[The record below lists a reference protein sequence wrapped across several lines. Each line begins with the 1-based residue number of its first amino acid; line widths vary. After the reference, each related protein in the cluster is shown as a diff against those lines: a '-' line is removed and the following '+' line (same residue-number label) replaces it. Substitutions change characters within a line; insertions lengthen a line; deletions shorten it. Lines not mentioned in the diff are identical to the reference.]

1 MNAKEKMLAGLPFDT
16 HDADLGREREKA
28 TRLLQKFNTLT
39 LFDGAYREILRE
51 LLPNTTTECL
61 IRPPFFCDYGYNI
74 YIGEGG
80 FINFNCVMLDG
91 APIRIGNNVLIGPA
105 VQIYTFHHP
114 IDHLERRE
122 VEICRPITIGDDCWI
137 GGGADY
143 SAGRDDRTEIGHRRR
158 RRGHQRRTRR
168 GRGSGQSG
176 PTDHSA
182 LLTSGIFFP
191 GIADRFRKIT
201 PPETMNPD
209 ESGTQAC
216 RPVKNKAQRFLETAP
231 IFIGTS

>member
-80 FINFNCVMLDG
+80 LNNINSVMLDG
-91 APIRIGNNVLIGPA
+91 APLRIGNHLQIGPA
-105 VQIYTFHHP
+105 LH
-114 IDHLERRE
+114 RRRLLDRRR
-122 VEICRPITIGDDCWI
+122 CH
-137 GGGADY
+137 Y

-176 PTDHSA
+176 PADHSA

-191 GIADRFRKIT
+191 GIADKFRKIT

-216 RPVKNKAQRFLETAP
+216 RPVKNKALRQLLF
-231 IFIGTS
+231 S

>member
-80 FINFNCVMLDG
+80 IHQLQLRDARRCTDPYREQRTDRTCRTNLHFPPPDRPSGTPRSRNLPTRHHRRRLLD
-91 APIRIGNNVLIGPA
+91 
-105 VQIYTFHHP
+105 
-114 IDHLERRE
+114 RRR
-122 VEICRPITIGDDCWI
+122 CH
-137 GGGADY
+137 Y

-176 PTDHSA
+176 PADHSA

-191 GIADRFRKIT
+191 GIADKFRKIT

-216 RPVKNKAQRFLETAP
+216 RPVKNKALRQLLF
-231 IFIGTS
+231 S

>member
-1 MNAKEKMLAGLPFDT
+1 M
-16 HDADLGREREKA
+16 
-28 TRLLQKFNTLT
+28 QKRKCSQDFRST
-39 LFDGAYREILRE
+39 
-51 LLPNTTTECL
+51 PTTQPSAANGL

-122 VEICRPITIGDDCWI
+122 VEICRPVTIGDDCWS
-137 GGGADY
+137 GGG
-143 SAGRDDRTEIGHRRR
+143 
-158 RRGHQRRTRR
+158 GHQRRTRR

-176 PTDHSA
+176 PADHSA

-191 GIADRFRKIT
+191 GIADKFRKIT

-216 RPVKNKAQRFLETAP
+216 RPVKNKALRQLLF
-231 IFIGTS
+231 S

>member
-28 TRLLQKFNTLT
+28 TRLLQKLNTIT

-122 VEICRPITIGDDCWI
+122 VEICRPVTIGDDCWI
-137 GGGADY
+137 GGGAIILPGVTIGPK
-143 SAGRDDRTEIGHRRR
+143 SVIGAGAVVTKDVPEGGVVAGNPARPIT
-158 RRGHQRRTRR
+158 
-168 GRGSGQSG
+168 
-176 PTDHSA
+176 SA

-191 GIADRFRKIT
+191 GIADRSRKIT

>member
-28 TRLLQKFNTLT
+28 TRLLQKLNTIT

-91 APIRIGNNVLIGPA
+91 APIRIGTCRTNLHFPPPDRPSGTPRSRNLP
-105 VQIYTFHHP
+105 TRHH
-114 IDHLERRE
+114 RRRLLDRRR
-122 VEICRPITIGDDCWI
+122 CH
-137 GGGADY
+137 Y

-176 PTDHSA
+176 PADHSA

-191 GIADRFRKIT
+191 GIADRSRKIT

>member
-28 TRLLQKFNTLT
+28 TRLLQKLNTIT

-122 VEICRPITIGDDCWI
+122 VEIADPSPSATTAGSAAVPIILPGVTIGPKSVI
-137 GGGADY
+137 GAGAVVTKDVPEGGVV
-143 SAGRDDRTEIGHRRR
+143 AGNPARPH
-158 RRGHQRRTRR
+158 
-168 GRGSGQSG
+168 
-176 PTDHSA
+176 HSA

-191 GIADRFRKIT
+191 GIADRSRKIT

>member
-28 TRLLQKFNTLT
+28 TRLLQKLNTIT

-91 APIRIGNNVLIGPA
+91 APIRIGDHVLIGPA
-105 VQIYTFHHP
+105 VQIYTFTHP
-114 IDHLERRE
+114 MDFEQRRRP
-122 VEICRPITIGDDCWI
+122 VESCRPVAIGDDCWI
-137 GGGADY
+137 GGGAILCPGVRIGPR
-143 SAGRDDRTEIGHRRR
+143 SVVGAGSVVVRDVEPDVVVAGNPARVVRR
-158 RRGHQRRTRR
+158 
-168 GRGSGQSG
+168 
-176 PTDHSA
+176 
-182 LLTSGIFFP
+182 L
-191 GIADRFRKIT
+191 K
-201 PPETMNPD
+201 
-209 ESGTQAC
+209 
-216 RPVKNKAQRFLETAP
+216 
-231 IFIGTS
+231 

>member
-1 MNAKEKMLAGLPFDT
+1 MPDPAAV
-16 HDADLGREREKA
+16 
-28 TRLLQKFNTLT
+28 
-39 LFDGAYREILRE
+39 
-51 LLPNTTTECL
+51 
-61 IRPPFFCDYGYNI
+61 FCDYGYNI

-122 VEICRPITIGDDCWI
+122 VEICRPVTIGDDCWI
-137 GGGADY
+137 GGGAIILP
-143 SAGRDDRTEIGHRRR
+143 GVTIGPKSVIGRR

-176 PTDHSA
+176 PADHSA

-191 GIADRFRKIT
+191 GIADKFRKIT

-216 RPVKNKAQRFLETAP
+216 RPVKNKALRQLLF
-231 IFIGTS
+231 S

>member
-28 TRLLQKFNTLT
+28 TRLLQKLNTIT

-91 APIRIGNNVLIGPA
+91 APIRIGNNVLIVIGAGAVVTKDVPEGGVVAGNPA
-105 VQIYTFHHP
+105 
-114 IDHLERRE
+114 
-122 VEICRPITIGDDCWI
+122 RPITPR
-137 GGGADY
+137 
-143 SAGRDDRTEIGHRRR
+143 S
-158 RRGHQRRTRR
+158 
-168 GRGSGQSG
+168 
-176 PTDHSA
+176 
-182 LLTSGIFFP
+182 
-191 GIADRFRKIT
+191 
-201 PPETMNPD
+201 
-209 ESGTQAC
+209 
-216 RPVKNKAQRFLETAP
+216 
-231 IFIGTS
+231 

>member
-28 TRLLQKFNTLT
+28 TRLLQKLNTIT

-61 IRPPFFCDYGYNI
+61 IRPPFFCGYGYNI

-122 VEICRPITIGDDCWI
+122 VEICRPVTIGDDCWI
-137 GGGADY
+137 GGGAIILPGVTIGPK
-143 SAGRDDRTEIGHRRR
+143 SVIGAGAVVTKDVPEGGVVAGNPAR
-158 RRGHQRRTRR
+158 
-168 GRGSGQSG
+168 
-176 PTDHSA
+176 P
-182 LLTSGIFFP
+182 
-191 GIADRFRKIT
+191 IT
-201 PPETMNPD
+201 PR
-209 ESGTQAC
+209 S
-216 RPVKNKAQRFLETAP
+216 
-231 IFIGTS
+231 

>member
-122 VEICRPITIGDDCWI
+122 VEICRPVTIGDDCWI
-137 GGGADY
+137 GPGAVIHDGARIGRRCRIHTAA
-143 SAGRDDRTEIGHRRR
+143 SVACLPQDLKFAGEITTCEIGDDNDIREYVTIS
-158 RRGHQRRTRR
+158 RGTASTGTTRI
-168 GRGSGQSG
+168 GSKN
-176 PTDHSA
+176 
-182 LLTSGIFFP
+182 LLM
-191 GIADRFRKIT
+191 AY
-201 PPETMNPD
+201 
-209 ESGTQAC
+209 
-216 RPVKNKAQRFLETAP
+216 VH
-231 IFIGTS
+231 IGHDCIICG

>member
-137 GGGADY
+137 GGG
-143 SAGRDDRTEIGHRRR
+143 
-158 RRGHQRRTRR
+158 
-168 GRGSGQSG
+168 QSG